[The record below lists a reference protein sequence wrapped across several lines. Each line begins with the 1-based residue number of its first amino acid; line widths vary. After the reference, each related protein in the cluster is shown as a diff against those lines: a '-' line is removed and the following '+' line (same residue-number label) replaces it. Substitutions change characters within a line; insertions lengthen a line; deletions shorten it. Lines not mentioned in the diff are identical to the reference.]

1 MSLTPSSRRVLATI
15 AVALLLLAGGIAVW
29 AVTYR
34 VPPSAAARGGH
45 RSAATATSS
54 SLKPTCPLTGL
65 PPGGGKPVPQ
75 RPVAAVKV
83 ENTVDAYP
91 LVGLQKADIVYE
103 ELVEGGLTRF
113 MAVYQCKDVR
123 RVGPVRSARTT
134 DPKILLQFNKH
145 PILGDSG
152 AQLTVVNALKKAGI
166 LTYDDTS
173 ASAAFTRAP
182 APRVTPHNLFV
193 SVSKLYRL
201 TGSAVSQQ
209 GAPKPVFTYA
219 SDVSN
224 PSKQVSSV
232 VVPFSTRVS
241 GDWRWDHAAE
251 AWVRQLNGKPMMLES
266 GGPIQASNV
275 IVQAVRVTKSNLV
288 DVLGNASPEV
298 TLTGSGRAWV
308 LRNGRVI
315 TGVWSRT
322 SPHAVMQFKTKTG
335 KRIAL
340 VPGTTFVELMPK
352 GQTPTFKK

>member
-1 MSLTPSSRRVLATI
+1 MSLARGSRRVLSTV
-15 AVALLLLAGGIAVW
+15 AVAVLLLVGGVAVW

-34 VPPSAAARGGH
+34 VPPSASARSGR
-45 RSAATATSS
+45 RSSVATSS
-54 SLKPTCPLTGL
+54 PLKATCPLTGL
-65 PPGGGKPVPQ
+65 PPGGGKPVPE

-91 LVGLQKADIVYE
+91 LVGLQKADIIYE

-113 MAVYQCKDVR
+113 MAVYQCKDAQ

-152 AQLTVVNALKKAGI
+152 AQLTVVNELKKAGI
-166 LTYDDTS
+166 LTFDDS
-173 ASAAFTRAP
+173 SAAAAFSRAP

-201 TGSAVSQQ
+201 AGNAVSQQ

-219 SDVSN
+219 TEVSN
-224 PSKQVSSV
+224 PSKPVSSV

-241 GDWRWDHAAE
+241 GNWRWDHATAT
-251 AWVRQLNGKPMMLES
+251 WVRQLNGNPMMLET
-266 GGPIQASNV
+266 GGPVQVTNV
-275 IVQAVRVTKSNLV
+275 IVQAVRVTKSSMV
-288 DVLGNASPEV
+288 DILGNPSPEV
-298 TLTGSGRAWV
+298 TLTGSGRAWI
-308 LRNGRVI
+308 LRDGRVI
-315 TGVWSRT
+315 AGVWSRT
-322 SPHAVMQFKTKTG
+322 SPHAVMQFKTKSG
-335 KRIAL
+335 KRIPLA
-340 VPGTTFVELMPK
+340 PGTTFVELMPT